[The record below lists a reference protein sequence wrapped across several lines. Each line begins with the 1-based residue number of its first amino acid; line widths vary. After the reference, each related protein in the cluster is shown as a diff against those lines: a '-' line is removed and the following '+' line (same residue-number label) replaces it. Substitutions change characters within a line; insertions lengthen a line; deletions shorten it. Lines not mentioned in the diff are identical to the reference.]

1 MIFNSFSWAGPS
13 IAKSDVLMSLHRVL
27 PMIAQGQDKL
37 NYRNSI
43 CLFIYIQISYLVGLL
58 STVMELHLHHFHMGV
73 GLISFSTGSM
83 IVIALTT
90 LHMLVFTIDFY
101 MCTLHSSLDHPC
113 VNKFSLSLS
122 IQWRPTFV
130 LYWKQTLINSLYCLS
145 SKSDCAPLQNLCLC
159 WNCHTTGFFFL
170 LIHLWKTVST
180 FIPIHVHG
188 KSKYSKITNNEI
200 HIRDNFS
207 LLIFHFIIPLKS
219 GLTLQQLNMLRW
231 SLYSWLCDLVD
242 SLLAS
247 FSLHNGYFSVLLQ
260 HFMVSPKFVQLSIKS
275 SNLLH

>member
-13 IAKSDVLMSLHRVL
+13 IGKSDVLMSLHRVL

-159 WNCHTTGFFFL
+159 WNCHTTVFFFFYWFTCEKQFQL
-170 LIHLWKTVST
+170 LFLYMYMENQST
-180 FIPIHVHG
+180 P
-188 KSKYSKITNNEI
+188 KSQTMKFTSEIIFPYWYSTLL
-200 HIRDNFS
+200 S
-207 LLIFHFIIPLKS
+207 L
-219 GLTLQQLNMLRW
+219 W
-231 SLYSWLCDLVD
+231 SLDWHYNS
-242 SLLAS
+242 
-247 FSLHNGYFSVLLQ
+247 
-260 HFMVSPKFVQLSIKS
+260 
-275 SNLLH
+275 

>member
-1 MIFNSFSWAGPS
+1 
-13 IAKSDVLMSLHRVL
+13 MSLHRVL

-122 IQWRPTFV
+122 IQWRPDICFILKTNSNQF
-130 LYWKQTLINSLYCLS
+130 TL
-145 SKSDCAPLQNLCLC
+145 
-159 WNCHTTGFFFL
+159 
-170 LIHLWKTVST
+170 
-180 FIPIHVHG
+180 
-188 KSKYSKITNNEI
+188 
-200 HIRDNFS
+200 
-207 LLIFHFIIPLKS
+207 
-219 GLTLQQLNMLRW
+219 
-231 SLYSWLCDLVD
+231 
-242 SLLAS
+242 
-247 FSLHNGYFSVLLQ
+247 
-260 HFMVSPKFVQLSIKS
+260 LSIIEI
-275 SNLLH
+275 

>member
-1 MIFNSFSWAGPS
+1 
-13 IAKSDVLMSLHRVL
+13 MSLHRVL

-101 MCTLHSSLDHPC
+101 MCILHSSLDHPC

-130 LYWKQTLINSLYCLS
+130 LYWKQILINSLYCLS

-159 WNCHTTGFFFL
+159 WNCHTTVFFF
-170 LIHLWKTVST
+170 
-180 FIPIHVHG
+180 FI
-188 KSKYSKITNNEI
+188 
-200 HIRDNFS
+200 
-207 LLIFHFIIPLKS
+207 
-219 GLTLQQLNMLRW
+219 
-231 SLYSWLCDLVD
+231 D
-242 SLLAS
+242 SLVKNS
-247 FSLHNGYFSVLLQ
+247 FNFYSYTCTWKIKVLQ
-260 HFMVSPKFVQLSIKS
+260 NHKQWNSHQR
-275 SNLLH
+275 